1 MAIST
6 NDQRIAAARQLAIL
20 LRTAA
25 ATSIANT
32 PFTTLDLAGNPGAGS
47 LAIGNTANGVV
58 PTDATAGYPV
68 LRAFGGG
75 NTGYLDNIQW
85 GNTVAGR
92 LILYDRLFNSGS
104 HALTPTGTVNLSA
117 QPSYSGRLPGTAYE
131 GLEIFLEI
139 NTVVAA
145 SAVTVAVNY
154 TNEAGT
160 TGRSTGA
167 SASLSAFTTRRLIPM
182 PLQAGDKGVQKIEG
196 FTIGGTAA
204 ATGNFNIVVA
214 RRLWSNRVRAANDGG
229 MDAGSLTPNRI
240 IYETSALW
248 LVVQPDSTSTGLPE
262 LLLNIIN
269 G

>member
-1 MAIST
+1 MAITT
-6 NDQRIAAARQLAIL
+6 NDQRIAAAKQIVQLL
-20 LRTAA
+20 KTAS
-25 ATSIANT
+25 ATSIANI

-47 LAIGNTANGVV
+47 LSVGNTANGLV
-58 PTDATAGYPV
+58 PTDADAGFPTIK
-68 LRAFGGG
+68 AFGGG
-75 NTGYLDNIQW
+75 ATGYLDSIQW

-92 LILYDRLFNSGS
+92 MILYDRLFHSGS
-104 HALTPTGTVNLSA
+104 HAMTPTGAVTLAS
-117 QPSYSGRLPGTAYE
+117 QPSYSGRLPGTSYV

-145 SAVTVAVNY
+145 SAVTIAVSY

-204 ATGNFNIVVA
+204 ATGNFNVVVA
-214 RRLWSNRVRAANDGG
+214 RRLWSNRARVANDGG
-229 MDAGSLTPNRI
+229 LDSGNLTPGRI
-240 IYETSALW
+240 IYDTSALW
-248 LVVQPDSTSTGLPE
+248 LVVQADSTSSGLPE
-262 LLLNIIN
+262 LSMNIIN